1 MIELFGPFESKFELF
16 FGQLERL
23 FINEVIINL
32 FARTYLPG
40 EAVLNPGE
48 PVCGIMFIM
57 LGQLAVCEPD
67 GVPFCLF
74 GEGSYLGDFQVLNHI
89 PWLFLLKAVNQSEF
103 EI

>member
-1 MIELFGPFESKFELF
+1 MIELFGPFESKFQLF

-40 EAVLNPGE
+40 ETVLKPGE
-48 PVCGIMFIM
+48 PVSGIMFIM
-57 LGQLAVCEPD
+57 QGQLAVCEPN
-67 GVPFCLF
+67 GEPFCLF
-74 GEGSYLGDFQVLNHI
+74 AEGSYLGDFQVVKHI
-89 PWLFLLKAVNQSEF
+89 PWFFLLKAIHPSEF